1 LHCQEQAV
9 VGSSPDDAAA
19 LKGLAM
25 NEFSGMSLLDP
36 TMATEDDTIDFVPRP
51 ASLRGLKIGLIENT
65 KKNAEAV
72 LRKLADKL
80 EAAYEMSTPVLV
92 HKPQRAPVKDAQLA
106 ELKGK
111 ADFAIAGIGD
121 CGACSSGSLLDAVIL
136 EKAGIPAVAIVTDA
150 FHATAREM
158 AELWGVPNFRFV
170 MMPHPLASLTPE
182 QIEERADELLGKV
195 VALLQEG
202 QRG

>member
-1 LHCQEQAV
+1 
-9 VGSSPDDAAA
+9 
-19 LKGLAM
+19 M

-36 TMATEDDTIDFVPRP
+36 TMATEEEPIDYAPRP
-51 ASLRGLKIGLIENT
+51 ASLRGLRIGLIENT

-72 LRKLADKL
+72 LRKLAEKL
-80 EAAYEMSTPVLV
+80 ETAHGMTAEVLV
-92 HKPQRAPVKDAQLA
+92 HKPQRAPVKDAQIA
-106 ELKGK
+106 ELKGNT
-111 ADFAIAGIGD
+111 DFAIAGIGD

-136 EKAGIPAVAIVTDA
+136 EKAGIPAIAIVTDA
-150 FHATAREM
+150 FYATAREM

-182 QIEERADELLGKV
+182 EVEQRADELLGKV